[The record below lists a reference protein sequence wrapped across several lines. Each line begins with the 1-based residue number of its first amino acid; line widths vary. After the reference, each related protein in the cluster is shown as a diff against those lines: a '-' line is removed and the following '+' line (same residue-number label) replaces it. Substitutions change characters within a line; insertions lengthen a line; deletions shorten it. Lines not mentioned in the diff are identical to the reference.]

1 MGMKLPPGEHRRE
14 ERERMKIAEAQR
26 EKAQRQLERHWDIIA
41 LKGITGLTNIAE
53 DYLRFIRD
61 YSRLVVYLEAFRR
74 EKDYSPFDAG
84 EARRTFEKLTEV
96 VKKYPKDKNLRA
108 IYQPLIERYSGE
120 LVNYLRIEK

>member
-74 EKDYSPFDAG
+74 EKDSSPFD
-84 EARRTFEKLTEV
+84 
-96 VKKYPKDKNLRA
+96 
-108 IYQPLIERYSGE
+108 S
-120 LVNYLRIEK
+120 